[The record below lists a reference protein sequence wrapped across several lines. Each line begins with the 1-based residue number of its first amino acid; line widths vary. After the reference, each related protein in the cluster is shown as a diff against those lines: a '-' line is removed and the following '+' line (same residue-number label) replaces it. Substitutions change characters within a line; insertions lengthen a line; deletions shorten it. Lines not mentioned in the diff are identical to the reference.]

1 MYWVSMLNNEN
12 YEEIVVVIEHREN
25 ILIIQY
31 EHPMDRNEGGET
43 KVGLSYDECGFTL
56 AYLIEFTASQ
66 ETDSHQ
72 NIRKNLNHH

>member
-1 MYWVSMLNNEN
+1 MLNNEN

-31 EHPMDRNEGGET
+31 GHPMDRNDEDET
-43 KVGLSYDECGFTL
+43 KVGLPYGECGFTL
-56 AYLIEFTASQ
+56 AYLIEFAASK